1 MILTVLRSIGH
12 LYGRMFLC
20 WNLYDVFLMSRPV
33 YGLGEKDHTGKCH
46 SITSFQGDSQDLF
59 IGDDLGHLAEVMGVR
74 FLLCEL
80 NSFFSISILTSLE
93 GSHSHCPHL
102 RSGKLGSLSLR
113 VEYLRKLSGILFS

>member
-1 MILTVLRSIGH
+1 MGWERKTIQASAI
-12 LYGRMFLC
+12 
-20 WNLYDVFLMSRPV
+20 
-33 YGLGEKDHTGKCH
+33 

-80 NSFFSISILTSLE
+80 NSFFSVSILTSLE

-113 VEYLRKLSGILFS
+113 VEYLRKLSGILFSQEICLFFPTY